1 VVVRSGNG
9 IAIISAKTGLSRAV
23 LAGSDPC
30 HSDTRNR
37 HPSCI
42 IFECSPER
50 AFQVTKRAGFRPDA
64 ETESE
69 NTENPAAGQAD
80 AADVAS
86 TDMSAE
92 PSSRAE
98 ETQATFGGGV
108 GNLENEVA
116 ELKDR
121 HLRLAAEFDNYR
133 KRITRERADLTDRAQ
148 AHFVAKLLDVLDDM
162 DRLVASD
169 PATPLPTLREGLSA
183 VDRKL
188 WKDLEEAGVER
199 IDPTGSTFD
208 PSLHEA
214 VSTTPASDPALDHT
228 VSATFQPGY
237 RFKGVL
243 IRPARVQVYSD
254 QS

>member
-1 VVVRSGNG
+1 VF
-9 IAIISAKTGLSRAV
+9 SRASV
-23 LAGSDPC
+23 
-30 HSDTRNR
+30 
-37 HPSCI
+37 
-42 IFECSPER
+42 
-50 AFQVTKRAGFRPDA
+50 QVTKRAEFRTDA
-64 ETESE
+64 EPESDSSQSP
-69 NTENPAAGQAD
+69 TGDAD

-98 ETQATFGGGV
+98 DTQATFGAGV
-108 GNLENEVA
+108 SNLENEVA

-148 AHFVAKLLDVLDDM
+148 ANFVAKLLDVLDDM

-199 IDPTGSTFD
+199 IDPAGSTFD

-214 VSTTPASDPALDHT
+214 VSTTPAPDPSLDHT

-243 IRPARVQVYSD
+243 IRPARVQVYSG

>member
-1 VVVRSGNG
+1 VTE
-9 IAIISAKTGLSRAV
+9 KTG
-23 LAGSDPC
+23 
-30 HSDTRNR
+30 
-37 HPSCI
+37 
-42 IFECSPER
+42 
-50 AFQVTKRAGFRPDA
+50 FRSKLG
-64 ETESE
+64 TESTP
-69 NTENPAAGQAD
+69 NDTPDGQDAD
-80 AADVAS
+80 AADIAS

-98 ETQATFGGGV
+98 GTQPTFGGGRDAK
-108 GNLENEVA
+108 LENEVA

-133 KRITRERADLTDRAQ
+133 KRMAKERADLTDRAQ
-148 AHFVAKLLDVLDDM
+148 ANFVAKLLDVLDDM
-162 DRLVASD
+162 DRLVASN

-199 IDPTGSTFD
+199 IDPAGSAFD
-208 PSLHEA
+208 PSQHEA
-214 VSTTPASDPALDHT
+214 VSTVPTPDRSLDHT

-243 IRPARVQVYSD
+243 VRPARVQVYSD
-254 QS
+254 QGKQ

>member
-1 VVVRSGNG
+1 MTEKTDLRSD
-9 IAIISAKTGLSRAV
+9 L
-23 LAGSDPC
+23 
-30 HSDTRNR
+30 
-37 HPSCI
+37 
-42 IFECSPER
+42 
-50 AFQVTKRAGFRPDA
+50 
-64 ETESE
+64 ETESPSS
-69 NTENPAAGQAD
+69 NAPIDRDAD

-92 PSSRAE
+92 PSSRTE
-98 ETQATFGGGV
+98 STQPTFRGGPAAK
-108 GNLENEVA
+108 LENEVA

-133 KRITRERADLTDRAQ
+133 KRTARERADLTDRAQ
-148 AHFVAKLLDVLDDM
+148 ADFVSKLLDVLDDM

-169 PATPLPTLREGLSA
+169 AATPLPVLREGLSA
-183 VDRKL
+183 IDRKL

-199 IDPTGSTFD
+199 IDPAGSAFD

-214 VSTTPASDPALDHT
+214 VSTVPAPDRSLDHT

-254 QS
+254 QGQR

>member
-1 VVVRSGNG
+1 MSKKTDLRSN
-9 IAIISAKTGLSRAV
+9 L
-23 LAGSDPC
+23 
-30 HSDTRNR
+30 
-37 HPSCI
+37 
-42 IFECSPER
+42 
-50 AFQVTKRAGFRPDA
+50 
-64 ETESE
+64 ETESPSGDGPVDRE
-69 NTENPAAGQAD
+69 AD

-92 PSSRAE
+92 PSSRTE
-98 ETQATFGGGV
+98 STQPTFRGGPATR
-108 GNLENEVA
+108 LEDEVA

-133 KRITRERADLTDRAQ
+133 KRTAKERADLTDRAQ
-148 AHFVAKLLDVLDDM
+148 ANFVAKLLDVLDDM

-169 PATPLPTLREGLSA
+169 PATPLSTLREGLSA

-199 IDPTGSTFD
+199 IDPVGSAFD

-214 VSTTPASDPALDHT
+214 VSTVPAPDRSLAHT

-243 IRPARVQVYSD
+243 IRPARVQVYFD
-254 QS
+254 QGQE